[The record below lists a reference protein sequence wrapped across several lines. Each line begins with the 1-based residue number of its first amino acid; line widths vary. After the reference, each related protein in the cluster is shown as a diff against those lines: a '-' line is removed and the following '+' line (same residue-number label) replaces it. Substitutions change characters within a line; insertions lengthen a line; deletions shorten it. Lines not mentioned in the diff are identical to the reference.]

1 MQTRVEG
8 NQKSKNFADVI
19 FVRGNFVSFG
29 CVQSSLV
36 FGEVVGGLFVG
47 RGRPGSSRFLL
58 DEQRGRRS
66 RDRAPRRTRARSGLA
81 AAAADVFSD
90 RLLITLQI
98 VDSRPFFK
106 KTSSE
111 KSSFEKKIFSSV
123 VSLGV
128 QVRNCANPTPF
139 IFSTLLMSAT
149 TGFRFRVRQDERRG
163 EDG

>member
-1 MQTRVEG
+1 MQTRAEG

-66 RDRAPRRTRARSGLA
+66 RGRAPRRTRARSGLAA

-98 VDSRPFFK
+98 VDSRPFLK
-106 KTSSE
+106 KHHQ
-111 KSSFEKKIFSSV
+111 KNRPLKK
-123 VSLGV
+123 
-128 QVRNCANPTPF
+128 R
-139 IFSTLLMSAT
+139 
-149 TGFRFRVRQDERRG
+149 
-163 EDG
+163 

>member
-1 MQTRVEG
+1 MQTRGEG

-47 RGRPGSSRFLL
+47 RGCLPGSGRFLL
-58 DEQRGRRS
+58 DEQRGRRG
-66 RDRAPRRTRARSGLA
+66 RDRAPRRTRARSGLAA

-106 KTSSE
+106 KHHQKNRPLKKRYSRLSSRSVFKSE
-111 KSSFEKKIFSSV
+111 TVPTQLHSSF
-123 VSLGV
+123 
-128 QVRNCANPTPF
+128 QRC
-139 IFSTLLMSAT
+139 
-149 TGFRFRVRQDERRG
+149 
-163 EDG
+163 